1 MREQDLSASPMP
13 HSLGTFLAEQE
24 STAPGR
30 ENKKQQFCSISY
42 LYCITQKMPC
52 FLRIYM
58 LEFRLRKYEKN
69 QFFSNENSGFLERK
83 ESQIYVFIRLCMG

>member
-30 ENKKQQFCSISY
+30 DANCRQKNCPGYSQDSVIGIIIGEAIASPQLSLYKRRNFVYNKASC
-42 LYCITQKMPC
+42 
-52 FLRIYM
+52 
-58 LEFRLRKYEKN
+58 
-69 QFFSNENSGFLERK
+69 NETYYR
-83 ESQIYVFIRLCMG
+83 

>member
-30 ENKKQQFCSISY
+30 EIKNCPEYSQDSKIVIIIGEAFAPPQLSLYKRRKIVYNKASCNETY
-42 LYCITQKMPC
+42 
-52 FLRIYM
+52 YM
-58 LEFRLRKYEKN
+58 
-69 QFFSNENSGFLERK
+69 
-83 ESQIYVFIRLCMG
+83 

>member
-30 ENKKQQFCSISY
+30 ENKKQQFYSISY

-52 FLRIYM
+52 FFHKIM

-69 QFFSNENSGFLERK
+69 QIFSNENSGFLERK